1 MLVGVPSGLYSAHTT
16 DHTISEPLLS
26 KEGLILLAHLKM
38 LAKLKIACPTRDHI
52 SGLFAHLRIGVSQHA
67 FRCLPAH
74 TRIRH

>member
-1 MLVGVPSGLYSAHTT
+1 MLVGVPSGQGYTALTQQL
-16 DHTISEPLLS
+16 SEPLMS
-26 KEGLILLAHLKM
+26 KEGIIRLAHLKM
-38 LAKLKIACPTRDHI
+38 FAKVKMACSTRDHT

>member
-1 MLVGVPSGLYSAHTT
+1 MLVGVPSGQDYSAHTT
-16 DHTISEPLLS
+16 DYTISEPLLS
-26 KEGLILLAHLKM
+26 KEGILAHLKM
-38 LAKLKIACPTRDHI
+38 LAKLKIACPTRDHT